1 MHWVPGHWVWGA
13 GRWQWMPGHYVAV
26 AVPPMPAPIVEPVPV
41 APAPGYVFIRGHW
54 RWTPGGWVWVRG
66 AWVLR

>member
-1 MHWVPGHWVWGA
+1 MWVPG
-13 GRWQWMPGHYVAV
+13 RYVAV
-26 AVPPMPAPIVEPVPV
+26 AVPPMPAPIVEAVPV

-54 RWTPGGWVWVRG
+54 RWTGAGWMWVRG

>member
-1 MHWVPGHWVWGA
+1 
-13 GRWQWMPGHYVAV
+13 
-26 AVPPMPAPIVEPVPV
+26 VPV

-54 RWTPGGWVWVRG
+54 RWTGAGWMWVRG